1 MKVYL
6 AASFP
11 RHKEMREKAEQ
22 LKKLGYQVVSRW
34 WEDPRP
40 YNDLRDDL
48 ERTQKACQDLA
59 DLLGADH
66 IIIVLD
72 DIKQLQSRGGYHTEL
87 GMAYILSLTSRKIQI
102 TLVGAR
108 RNIFCY
114 LPAIQHFP
122 SWENM
127 ILHMSLDRDIGPS

>member
-11 RHKEMREKAEQ
+11 RHKEMKEKAEQ
-22 LKKLGYQVVSRW
+22 LRKLGCQVVSHW
-34 WEDPRP
+34 WDDSRSYDE
-40 YNDLRDDL
+40 LKDDL
-48 ERTQKACQDLA
+48 DRTRKAYKDLVE
-59 DLLGADH
+59 LRGADH

-87 GMAYILSLTSRKIQI
+87 GMAYILSLTSRKIRI
-102 TLVGAR
+102 TVVGER

-122 SWENM
+122 AWENM
-127 ILHMSLDRDIGPS
+127 ILHMTLDRDIGPS